1 MAGED
6 IDLKLIIKALLDSKG
21 FTEAQVEMK
30 RLAGTA
36 SGATPSL
43 SGLTDKTKGLTKE
56 LGGSRGA
63 VADMTR
69 VLLMNIGVTG
79 AAGNVAKAAG
89 AGVSVLTGSM
99 GALGFGAAGVVAIAA
114 LLIPKLMEL
123 GLSSKEAAEEARR
136 LTDAAIEQLPELE
149 ALAEK
154 IGKVNKALELQV
166 EAVRKQALDKQAE
179 TIAQYTRQIVA
190 LQQEASDLAIKIERV
205 GFGLERAAPG
215 SATAKRVEEYKEQL
229 RKLNL
234 EIDRQSAVL
243 QELLDAQDK
252 STTSGAIRTKQ
263 TESAAEAERQ
273 AEKALRER
281 NKALAEQLELDR
293 AIFRE
298 NARRIQQENKDR
310 AEANKQRQKDIQT
323 ATERIL
329 QIEAEGEARRRE
341 IEEAKAA
348 KRQEVA
354 EGIALSAQAA
364 AALVGL
370 FTKNK
375 AINIVAAIADTYAA
389 GVGTLKATAGM
400 GPWVSVPAMAMV
412 IAAGL
417 ANVQRIREQNVGFDD
432 PFADLVARKMGR
444 KSAEDFARHFGSE
457 FAGRLPGAM
466 AQATNVYNQHTT
478 INRGTSVGAVN
489 YNSIV
494 GARKTQ
500 QLKQLNRDLI
510 TIDRLEDR
518 TRLGR

>member
-310 AEANKQRQKDIQT
+310 AD
-323 ATERIL
+323 
-329 QIEAEGEARRRE
+329 AR
-341 IEEAKAA
+341 K
-348 KRQEVA
+348 KRQEDIDTA
-354 EGIALSAQAA
+354 AQRILEIERERKARKEETDEAIQSARLKTNTLAQLWTQAIATA
-364 AALVGL
+364 VGA

-375 AINIVAAIADTYAA
+375 AINIALAIADTYTA
-389 GVGTLKATAGM
+389 ATAALGM
-400 GPWVSVPAMAMV
+400 KPWTPANFAMAAV
-412 IAAGL
+412 VVAQGL
-417 ANVQRIREQNVGFDD
+417 ANVQQIRKTNVGFDD

-466 AQATNVYNQHTT
+466 AQATHVYNQTT

-510 TIDRLEDR
+510 TIGRLEDR
-518 TRLGR
+518 TRVGR